1 MAERRKK
8 RDVRLEFA
16 FDRLVAV
23 KLEQVYE
30 ILVPDQVRFARAGA
44 DVTGGEDETR
54 RDLRQSVVGQTEGGE
69 HDRQS
74 DERVIA
80 FAREQNCDVPTEWV
94 IEDDGYSGA
103 SLLRPGS

>member
-30 ILVPDQVRFARAGA
+30 ILVPDQVRFSRAPA
-44 DVTGGEDETR
+44 
-54 RDLRQSVVGQTEGGE
+54 
-69 HDRQS
+69 
-74 DERVIA
+74 
-80 FAREQNCDVPTEWV
+80 PM
-94 IEDDGYSGA
+94 
-103 SLLRPGS
+103 